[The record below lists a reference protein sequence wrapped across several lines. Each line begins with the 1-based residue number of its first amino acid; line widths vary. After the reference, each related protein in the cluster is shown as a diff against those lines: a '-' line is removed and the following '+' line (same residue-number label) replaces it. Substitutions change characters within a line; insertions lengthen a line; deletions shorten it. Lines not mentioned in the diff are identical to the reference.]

1 MKIGVIIQARTT
13 STRLPSKVLLN
24 LPYGSKITVLQQVIR
39 RVKRAKQINRI
50 VIATTTKK
58 VDDVIVKIAK
68 KEGVDCFRGS
78 ESNVLERYYL
88 AARKYKLDTIV
99 RVTSDCPCI
108 DPAILDKLI
117 ITHQNTKADFTSN
130 CLTKTF
136 PHGVDAEVFK
146 FATLETAYKNATL
159 DFEKEH
165 VSEYILNNPKRFK
178 IVEYKA
184 SKKYYAP
191 NIRITLDTKEDYTLF
206 CLVFL
211 LLYKRNHFFGTK
223 DIIDLFTKNP
233 WMLLIN
239 KPTQ

>member
-1 MKIGVIIQARTT
+1 MKIGVVIQARIS
-13 STRLPSKVLLN
+13 STRLPGKILLN
-24 LPYGSKITVLQQVIR
+24 LPYGSKMTVLQQVIR
-39 RVKRAKQINRI
+39 RVKRAKKINRI
-50 VIATTTKK
+50 IIATTTKK
-58 VDDVIVKIAK
+58 VDDVIVKIAQ

-108 DPAILDKLI
+108 DPTILDKLI
-117 ITHQNTKADFTSN
+117 TTHQNTKADFTSN

-146 FATLETAYKNATL
+146 FATLETAYKNASL

-165 VSEYILNNPKRFK
+165 VSEYIPNNPKRFR

-191 NIRITLDTKEDYTLF
+191 DIRITLDTKEDYTLF

-211 LLYKRNHFFGTK
+211 LLYKKNHFFDTL
-223 DIIDLFTKNP
+223 DIINLFTKNP
-233 WMLLIN
+233 WIKLIN
-239 KPTQ
+239 KPT